1 MSSDKKK
8 KTKKPSNTSKLKSGS
23 DSSSK
28 SDKNNSKERKK
39 YKPKRKPNSRRKKP
53 RPEETKHLTNSL
65 AVFGLPDPF
74 APKDDEDKKRG
85 PPQPQSLRKHG
96 EKELSELLADALSK
110 SGHVDRGTHSFHTYP
125 AAMHPDM
132 AKLIISELPGVVH
145 DPFCGGGT
153 VLIEGR
159 MANRPVSGSDLSEIS
174 QLITLAKLSSPHMA
188 TPLRSAARKIAAQAQ
203 LRIDVDVPEDV
214 QEWYEPHVAQELGRI
229 RDEIPKYDEHVQP
242 LLKAVFSSII
252 IKSSYRKSDTSNKRE
267 VHHRPPGTTAILFHK
282 KARELGRMLETMPE
296 GDPHLFRLG
305 DARLTLPPRPV
316 DLILTSPP
324 YPGVY
329 DYLPLQQL
337 RYSWLQFK
345 HADRLSRE
353 VGSRRS
359 FRSQG
364 RTQAL
369 SDWITDTEKWI
380 ATQASQLNSGG
391 HMLIVVGDGIVGGK
405 LVDALYPTVE
415 AMKKSGMD
423 IVARASAD
431 RPDHARSAIR
441 IEHLV
446 MGTKK

>member
-1 MSSDKKK
+1 MVKK
-8 KTKKPSNTSKLKSGS
+8 NYQ
-23 DSSSK
+23 
-28 SDKNNSKERKK
+28 EI
-39 YKPKRKPNSRRKKP
+39 
-53 RPEETKHLTNSL
+53 
-65 AVFGLPDPF
+65 
-74 APKDDEDKKRG
+74 
-85 PPQPQSLRKHG
+85 
-96 EKELSELLADALSK
+96 LADALSK

-132 AKLIISELPGVVH
+132 AKLIISELPGAVH

-174 QLITLAKLSSPHMA
+174 QLITLAKLSSPQMA

-305 DARLTLPPRPV
+305 DARLTPPPRPV

-345 HADRLSRE
+345 MQIVYRE
-353 VGSRRS
+353 
-359 FRSQG
+359 
-364 RTQAL
+364 
-369 SDWITDTEKWI
+369 K
-380 ATQASQLNSGG
+380 
-391 HMLIVVGDGIVGGK
+391 
-405 LVDALYPTVE
+405 
-415 AMKKSGMD
+415 
-423 IVARASAD
+423 
-431 RPDHARSAIR
+431 
-441 IEHLV
+441 
-446 MGTKK
+446 